1 VSDPLY
7 FGLEPILAWRA
18 WVLDTSGSRPELS
31 SIVYRTPWPAREPL
45 RSTCEAGGC
54 LAARWPAHRHTCG
67 IHAFKERAGA
77 EDFPSSWERLRFG
90 PAAHDEYV
98 IGRVSLWGHVVEHE
112 AGYRAELAYP
122 YELVLSLRHARYAH
136 ALASAYAVDVT
147 VDPAL

>member
-1 VSDPLY
+1 MSEPLY

-18 WVLDTSGSRPELS
+18 WVLDVGGDAPELAS
-31 SIVYRTPWPAREPL
+31 VVYRVPWPAREPL

-77 EDFPSSWERLRFG
+77 DGFPSSWEHLRFG
-90 PAAHDEYV
+90 PAQDEYV

-122 YELVLSLRHARYAH
+122 YELFLSPGHAHHAH